1 MLFFFLLFRF
11 PLLVYISLAPFHL
24 TLPVLRFS
32 RPSSI
37 PATVKLLLYT

>member
-1 MLFFFLLFRF
+1 VLFFFLLFRF

-32 RPSSI
+32 RPSI